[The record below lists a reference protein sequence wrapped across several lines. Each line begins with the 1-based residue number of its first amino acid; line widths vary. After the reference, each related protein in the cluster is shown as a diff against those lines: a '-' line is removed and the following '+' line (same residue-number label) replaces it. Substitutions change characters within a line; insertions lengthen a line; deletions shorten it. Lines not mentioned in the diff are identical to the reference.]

1 MTMATTQIQKSFC
14 TTREAAEILGI
25 SIRTAQLWVESG
37 LLEAW
42 KTEGGHRRIARASI
56 ERLLANPPSP
66 ASVPAAS
73 AAHKELPLAPHNGAF
88 QILVVE
94 DQEDLLKLYRLNLGT
109 WPMQPR
115 LVTASNGFDA
125 LIKIGN
131 ERPDLMIADLFM
143 PDFDGFMMLRSI
155 RSVPE
160 YSDMPIVVVTGLSA
174 EDIAAR
180 GTLPEDIPVF
190 PKPIPFAQLERVAEE
205 LRARK
210 QRPI

>member
-1 MTMATTQIQKSFC
+1 MTMATTQIQKSIC
-14 TTREAAEILGI
+14 TTREAAEMLGI

-56 ERLLANPPSP
+56 ERLLANPPS
-66 ASVPAAS
+66 AATAPAA
-73 AAHKELPLAPHNGAF
+73 AAADTEHSVAPYQGTF

-94 DQEDLLKLYRLNLGT
+94 DQEDLLKLYRLNLGS

-115 LVTASNGFDA
+115 LVTASNGFEA

-143 PDFDGFMMLRSI
+143 PDFDGFMMLNSI
-155 RSVPE
+155 RAVPE
-160 YSDMPIVVVTGLSA
+160 YSDMPIVVVTGLSPA
-174 EDIAAR
+174 DIAAK
-180 GTLPEDIPVF
+180 GELPKDIPVF
-190 PKPIPFAQLERVAEE
+190 PKPIPFAQLQRLAEE
-205 LRARK
+205 LVSRK
-210 QRPI
+210 QRQA

>member
-1 MTMATTQIQKSFC
+1 MATNQIQKSFC
-14 TTREAAEILGI
+14 TTREASEILGI
-25 SIRTAQLWVESG
+25 SLRTAQLWVESG

-56 ERLLANPPSP
+56 ERLLANPPAIAAAP
-66 ASVPAAS
+66 AAAS
-73 AAHKELPLAPHNGAF
+73 ADQEAPVAPQPHAF

-94 DQEDLLKLYRLNLGT
+94 DQEDLLKLYRLNLSR

-115 LVTASNGFDA
+115 LVTASNGFEA

-143 PDFDGFMMLRSI
+143 PDFDGFMMLNAI

-160 YSDMPIVVVTGLSA
+160 YSDMPIVVVTGLSLA
-174 EDIAAR
+174 DIAAK
-180 GTLPEDIPVF
+180 GQLPKEIPVF
-190 PKPIPFAQLERVAEE
+190 PKPIPFAQLQRLAEE
-205 LRARK
+205 LAAPK
-210 QRPI
+210 QHPL